1 MTRNAV
7 SETSRFSPPPC
18 RAGWVLLVRVVVLL
32 VGRSRSSSTRAA
44 ITPL

>member
-18 RAGWVLLVRVVVLL
+18 WAGWVLLVRVVVLL
-32 VGRSRSSSTRAA
+32 VRSCSWSTRAA
-44 ITPL
+44 ITPW